1 MSVPWAVERGEGEV
15 VQHVEGGHHQ
25 GQPQLHQ
32 PSVEDHL
39 PAVLQVSCARL
50 CTEMITFFRGTPAT
64 EVKHGLSLHMVSA
77 AAGWRQLQVTS
88 GHWPQLSSSADTGHW
103 SLQQH

>member
-1 MSVPWAVERGEGEV
+1 MSVPWAVVGGEGEV

-39 PAVLQVSCARL
+39 AVGLQSRVEA
-50 CTEMITFFRGTPAT
+50 TEMITFFRGTPAT

-77 AAGWRQLQVTS
+77 E
-88 GHWPQLSSSADTGHW
+88 
-103 SLQQH
+103 QQDGDSCR

>member
-1 MSVPWAVERGEGEV
+1 MNLDEWPQAEVSVPWAVVGGEGEV

-39 PAVLQVSCARL
+39 AVGLQVSCQ
-50 CTEMITFFRGTPAT
+50 
-64 EVKHGLSLHMVSA
+64 
-77 AAGWRQLQVTS
+77 WRALVDAFYRTDYMLMQI
-88 GHWPQLSSSADTGHW
+88 GG
-103 SLQQH
+103 